1 MAKMTQLKVVKSDG
15 SIEEYMHTKVIGSFS
30 NALSAVDEP
39 SIFAAEQFAEVIT
52 YYLYERKDSRIV
64 SSDEIHLM
72 MQSVLA
78 ATGYE
83 PAALALKE
91 HRLSR
96 SIKRKRI
103 EVINNGNGADGDANM
118 LSQWDKSQIVSN
130 LIEGNINHHVA
141 RAIAS
146 SVEERVLRMGM
157 TRVPRSLIKQLVAV
171 DKESMLTAEGQL
183 QAVGG

>member
-15 SIEEYMHTKVIGSFS
+15 SIEEYMYTKVIGAFS

-52 YYLYERKDSRIV
+52 FYLYERKDSRIV

-72 MQSVLA
+72 IQSVLT

-83 PAALALKE
+83 HAALALKE

-103 EVINNGNGADGDANM
+103 EVINNGDGEERSVANV
-118 LSQWDKSQIVSN
+118 SQWDKSEIVGN
-130 LIEGNINHHVA
+130 LIECKINRHVA

-146 SVEERVLRMGM
+146 TVEGRVLRMGM
-157 TRVPRSLIKQLVAV
+157 TRIPRSLIKQLVAV
-171 DKESMLTAEGQL
+171 DRESMLSAEGQL